1 MRNVLQLYLNENGNE
16 KLLVSLAK
24 YSNINNTKWMTFQF
38 SVVPFRNGS
47 ASGSEFS
54 VCNLSKIFIKIVV
67 LVSDSLRYLN
77 DIKLAFYAYCGT
89 DVEDAVA
96 IDNIRWMAPFASSST
111 VTPSITQPTVKTTTT
126 PTSAKTTGTKTS
138 PIWTYETTSLTTEG
152 VTEDETTEVATVDE
166 ITTESWTTEPAT
178 TSTPATERPGETEGD
193 KS

>member
-16 KLLVSLAK
+16 KLLVSLAE

-96 IDNIRWMAPFASSST
+96 IDNIRWMVPFAPSSTSST
-111 VTPSITQPTVKTTTT
+111 V
-126 PTSAKTTGTKTS
+126 TS

-152 VTEDETTEVATVDE
+152 VTEDETTATVDE

>member
-16 KLLVSLAK
+16 KLLVSLAE

-96 IDNIRWMAPFASSST
+96 IDNIRWMVPFAPSSTSST
-111 VTPSITQPTVKTTTT
+111 V
-126 PTSAKTTGTKTS
+126 TS

-152 VTEDETTEVATVDE
+152 VTEDETTEGATVDE